1 MDHPAIAQPGE
12 SLVDPKAD
20 HIALAVGGA
29 GVIVALINPR
39 GHERAVLADDYA
51 IIDHRPIVE
60 QIGKPFILGAIPGQ
74 LAFGR
79 VGEGRKGEDRE
90 QGRPEDR
97 YDDSDCL
104 DHFFFPGCR

>member
-1 MDHPAIAQPGE
+1 MKASSA
-12 SLVDPKAD
+12 SLSGPD
-20 HIALAVGGA
+20 G
-29 GVIVALINPR
+29 
-39 GHERAVLADDYA
+39 YA
-51 IIDHRPIVE
+51 TENAAATGRWSE
-60 QIGKPFILGAIPGQ
+60 GQ